1 MFGMEG
7 KSEESNEAK
16 EKAISTVCSF
26 EINTRIILEK
36 ERARI
41 IHRYG
46 ILRTRYSY
54 VQTLNI
60 ARGIFYFRR
69 ESCKLVSSRKGKS
82 DCFDSA
88 ILPIIRAVI
97 CIKRNEN

>member
-26 EINTRIILEK
+26 EIYTRIILEK

-41 IHRYG
+41 IQY
-46 ILRTRYSY
+46 
-54 VQTLNI
+54 
-60 ARGIFYFRR
+60 
-69 ESCKLVSSRKGKS
+69 K
-82 DCFDSA
+82 
-88 ILPIIRAVI
+88 
-97 CIKRNEN
+97 